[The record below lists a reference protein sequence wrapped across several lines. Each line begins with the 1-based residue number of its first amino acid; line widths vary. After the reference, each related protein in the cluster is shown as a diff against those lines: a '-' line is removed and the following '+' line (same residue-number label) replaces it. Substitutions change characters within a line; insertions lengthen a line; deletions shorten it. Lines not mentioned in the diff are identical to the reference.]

1 MAIYK
6 LGSMPGESYS
16 LNDLATASGFEAR
29 TIRGYIERGLVPGSD
44 TRGRAATYSKEH
56 LSRLQVISSL
66 RRARPNISLGEIRIL
81 LQGLSP
87 EQIQSLANGSITAAG
102 RALDQFRES
111 EGDDFPDFGEED
123 GEVPR
128 AIDWDESAG
137 KLTGADRLVRVLRE
151 VSGFTT
157 PAPTSKVEGWKRIAV
172 TPDIEISV
180 RSEFD
185 AGQLA
190 AFQELA
196 DLLRHLLQRTD
207 ALARRGN
214 E

>member
-1 MAIYK
+1 MAIFK
-6 LGSMPGESYS
+6 LGGMPGESYS
-16 LNDLATASGFEAR
+16 LNDLAAASGFEAR
-29 TIRGYIERGLVPGSD
+29 TIRGYIERGLVPGSE

-87 EQIQSLANGSITAAG
+87 EQIHSLASGSITAAG

-111 EGDDFPDFGEED
+111 EGDALPDFGEED

-137 KLTGADRLVRVLRE
+137 KLTGAERLVCVLRE
-151 VSGFTT
+151 VSGFAA

-172 TPDIEISV
+172 TADIEISV

-190 AFQELA
+190 AFQQLA

-214 E
+214 D

>member
-1 MAIYK
+1 
-6 LGSMPGESYS
+6 MPEESYS
-16 LNDLATASGFEAR
+16 LNDLAQATGIEAR
-29 TIRGYIERGLVPGSD
+29 TIRSYIERGLVPGAQ
-44 TRGRAATYSKEH
+44 TKGRTATYSKEH

-66 RRARPNISLGEIRIL
+66 RRARPNISLGEIRML
-81 LQGLSP
+81 LQSSSP
-87 EQIQSLANGSITAAG
+87 EQIHSLAKGSITAAG

-111 EGDDFPDFGEED
+111 EGDNLSDFGEED
-123 GEVPR
+123 REAPR

-137 KLTGADRLVRVLRE
+137 KLTGAERLVRVLRE
-151 VSGFTT
+151 VSGFTS
-157 PAPTSKVEGWKRIAV
+157 PAPTSRVEGWKRIAV

-196 DLLRHLLQRTD
+196 DLLRHLLQRTN
-207 ALARRGN
+207 AVSRRGS